1 MVLPAVYPAVTFLSG
16 LGDYLPYDMGKE
28 GTCGEPSSEEEGG
41 EAAEG
46 FQQADAVSAADCRI
60 DSCGMWGVAFLV
72 QGRELPP

>member
-16 LGDYLPYDMGKE
+16 LGCYLSYDLGKE
-28 GTCGEPSSEEEGG
+28 ETCGEPSSEAGG